1 MQSAFE
7 KLLSSL
13 LLRAASLFATKD
25 VSLKFFVLD
34 STRVVLVYNL
44 EEWVDILSLN
54 RNFQLSDEV
63 GNFIDSKVTTLVQI
77 EIVEDLFEEGRV
89 LSGQLKDTSLNLA
102 EQVGD
107 CLLGDCGILF
117 LWNLPGR
124 FHHPYKVF
132 I

>member
-13 LLRAASLFATKD
+13 LLRTASLFSSKD

-54 RNFQLSDEV
+54 RNFQLSNEV

-117 LWNLPGR
+117 LWNLPG
-124 FHHPYKVF
+124 
-132 I
+132 

>member
-13 LLRAASLFATKD
+13 LLRTASLFAPKD
-25 VSLKFFVLD
+25 VSLKFFVFN
-34 STRVVLVYNL
+34 STGVVLVYNL
-44 EEWVDILSLN
+44 EEWVDILSFN
-54 RNFQLSDEV
+54 RNLKLSDEV

-117 LWNLPGR
+117 LWNLPA
-124 FHHPYKVF
+124 
-132 I
+132 

>member
-13 LLRAASLFATKD
+13 LLRTASLFAPKD

-44 EEWVDILSLN
+44 EEWVDILSFN
-54 RNFQLSDEV
+54 RNLKLSDEV

-89 LSGQLKDTSLNLA
+89 LSGQLKDTSLNFA
-102 EQVGD
+102 EQV
-107 CLLGDCGILF
+107 
-117 LWNLPGR
+117 
-124 FHHPYKVF
+124 
-132 I
+132 

>member
-117 LWNLPGR
+117 LWNLPG
-124 FHHPYKVF
+124 
-132 I
+132 

>member
-13 LLRAASLFATKD
+13 LLRTASLFAPKD

-44 EEWVDILSLN
+44 EEWVDILSFN
-54 RNFQLSDEV
+54 RNLQLSDEI

-117 LWNLPGR
+117 LWNLPA
-124 FHHPYKVF
+124 
-132 I
+132 

>member
-13 LLRAASLFATKD
+13 LLRTASLFATKD

-44 EEWVDILSLN
+44 EEWVDILSFN
-54 RNFQLSDEV
+54 RNLKLSDEV

-117 LWNLPGR
+117 LWNLPA
-124 FHHPYKVF
+124 
-132 I
+132 

>member
-13 LLRAASLFATKD
+13 LLRTASLFSSKD

-44 EEWVDILSLN
+44 EEWVDILSFN
-54 RNFQLSDEV
+54 RNLQLSDEI

-117 LWNLPGR
+117 LWNLPA
-124 FHHPYKVF
+124 
-132 I
+132 

>member
-13 LLRAASLFATKD
+13 LLRTASLFATKD

-107 CLLGDCGILF
+107 CLLGDCSILF
-117 LWNLPGR
+117 LWNLPG
-124 FHHPYKVF
+124 
-132 I
+132 

>member
-13 LLRAASLFATKD
+13 LPRTASLFATKD

-117 LWNLPGR
+117 LWNLPG
-124 FHHPYKVF
+124 
-132 I
+132 